1 MNRIVVCLD
10 CPTYKKGGWCTLH
23 NKYVGALNA
32 ACDDAGKTKEAVIEE
47 RHSILTKR
55 CSHCGK
61 ELPIESFSLNKT
73 TTDGRQSVCKECQK
87 QLYKAWEER
96 RKAKATEAVKDFKK
110 WRESESN
117 KVIPEQLTN
126 EDMETQTLTKVCPRC
141 GKELPREAFGRHAR
155 TRDGLQPYC
164 RACRSESRKGK
175 SSRPD
180 KETETPYITA
190 SEQSKKIVV
199 RETLTDQQMVD
210 LLREHGWT
218 VTCEKYEKVEL

>member
-10 CPTYKKGGWCTLH
+10 CPTYKKGGWCSLH

-47 RHSILTKR
+47 RRSILTKR

-87 QLYKAWEER
+87 ELYKAWEER
-96 RKAKATEAVKDFKK
+96 RKAKATGAVKDFKK

-117 KVIPEQLTN
+117 KVISEQLTN
-126 EDMETQTLTKVCPRC
+126 EDMETQTLTKLCPRC

-164 RACRSESRKGK
+164 RACRSEGRKEK
-175 SSRPD
+175 SSRPG
-180 KETETPYITA
+180 KET
-190 SEQSKKIVV
+190 KKIVV